1 MFKFD
6 IYVLLT
12 FATSTEV
19 ANMAGNKTIYDSAGT
34 DITSTVLTDAIGIGD
49 SRVILETGVADWEP
63 TDALYYAVVQASEYF
78 AVAYIL
84 SRYGKNEN
92 EINKEAMDYYQMAL
106 DICHSLANSAT
117 QSVYISSKAYKSY
130 PINRTSGSIHR
141 SLIGTDSTVNGE

>member
-1 MFKFD
+1 MV
-6 IYVLLT
+6 Y
-12 FATSTEV
+12 ASSTEV
-19 ANMAGNKTIYDSAGT
+19 ANMSGNKTIYNTAGS
-34 DITSTVLTDAIGIGD
+34 DITSTVLSDSIAIGD
-49 SRVILETGVADWEP
+49 ARVILETGVSTWES
-63 TDALYYAVVQASEYF
+63 TDALYPSVQQAAEYF

-130 PINRTSGSIHR
+130 PINRTTGTIHR
-141 SLIGTDSTVNGE
+141 SLIGSDSTVNGE